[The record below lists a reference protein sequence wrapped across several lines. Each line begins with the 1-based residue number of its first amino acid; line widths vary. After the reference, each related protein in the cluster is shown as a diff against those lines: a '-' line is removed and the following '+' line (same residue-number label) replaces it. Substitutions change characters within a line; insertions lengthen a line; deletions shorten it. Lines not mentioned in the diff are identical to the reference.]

1 LQRYRPLTL
10 IGKALPAM
18 VIEANGSNQGEANGS
33 NQAAEFG

>member
-1 LQRYRPLTL
+1 MGNT
-10 IGKALPAM
+10 LPAM